1 MKTQK
6 QVQTDYTRGMLLF
19 CALYAAA
26 LIGSLLIIKNY
37 NPGQIAKVILAL
49 ITSLPIGGTIIVFLQ
64 YIKNADE
71 FIRAKTTET
80 FIKATGLTLFFATFW
95 GFLENYSAVTH
106 LEFYL
111 VYPIFWACFGLI
123 QGFAKVRSNE
133 TDS

>member
-6 QVQTDYTRGMLLF
+6 QVQNDYTNGMLLY

-26 LIGSLLIIKNY
+26 LIGSLLIIKSY
-37 NPGQIAKVILAL
+37 NPGQIVKVILAL

-80 FIKATGLTLFFATFW
+80 FIKATGITLFFATFW
-95 GFLENYSAVTH
+95 GFLENYSAVKH

-111 VYPIFWACFGLI
+111 VYPIFWACFGLV